1 MRHLIVV
8 ATIAAALIA
17 SSAASAGGWATV
29 GLDPLPDGVA
39 PGDTWNTNMTI
50 KQHGM
55 TPLTGLSPTITIT
68 LEESGLTKE
77 FFATE
82 TDAPGVYAASVVFPE
97 AGQWRIVADS
107 TFGESKLTYGPVL
120 IEPSPVG
127 TGGGNSGKRDFP
139 VLPLLAALGGLV
151 VVAAGT
157 FAVVRQRRL
166 NPAG

>member
-17 SSAASAGGWATV
+17 SSTASAGGWATV

-68 LEESGLTKE
+68 LEDSGLTKE

-82 TDAPGVYAASVVFPE
+82 TDAPG
-97 AGQWRIVADS
+97 AD
-107 TFGESKLTYGPVL
+107 
-120 IEPSPVG
+120 
-127 TGGGNSGKRDFP
+127 
-139 VLPLLAALGGLV
+139 LPHEKDDRAD
-151 VVAAGT
+151 
-157 FAVVRQRRL
+157 
-166 NPAG
+166 